1 MPPDAVDDADAQ
13 TEKMIDLAHP
23 GGIAARQ
30 IVVDGHDVHA
40 LAGQGVEIGGQRGHQ
55 GLALAGAHL
64 GDLAVVQ
71 HHAADQLHV
80 EVAHAEHALARP
92 RGPRRRSPA
101 AGRRTRVSGIENV
114 PSGRVLLVANH
125 SGQLP
130 FDAIN
135 IHAAMFF
142 NANPP
147 RVVRAM
153 VDRFVPTLPHVG
165 VCFARWGQ
173 VLGTSD
179 NCLRLLHDE
188 EAILVFPEGARGI
201 AKPITE
207 RYMLKPF
214 GLGFIRLAIETNTP
228 IVPVAVVGAE
238 EQAPAFN
245 VAPLARLINAPAF
258 PIMPFPPFVPIL
270 PLPTRYHL
278 LFGEPRQ
285 LSGDAD
291 DEDEAIAELA
301 RQVRL
306 SIESLIRIGRKQ
318 RRSIFR

>member
-1 MPPDAVDDADAQ
+1 MMVAWQGCRWVKSGKQQMVELKKDGPSPRLFSNRKKKGLFARWVDRQFDEDELDRLRSLPTRQ
-13 TEKMIDLAHP
+13 NEYGYDPFGFNREEYKTGLL
-23 GGIAARQ
+23 IARF
-30 IVVDGHDVHA
+30 
-40 LAGQGVEIGGQRGHQ
+40 LFKRYF
-55 GLALAGAHL
+55 
-64 GDLAVVQ
+64 
-71 HHAADQLHV
+71 
-80 EVAHAEHALARP
+80 
-92 RGPRRRSPA
+92 
-101 AGRRTRVSGIENV
+101 RTRVSGIENV